1 LEQFLKPLAASLGHL
16 PRVLPS
22 AWGAGGGL
30 DEGDGVRMLREWL
43 GDHPSL
49 FCAVTDW
56 FRALHRLALPS
67 LRAPVDVMVQE

>member
-1 LEQFLKPLAASLGHL
+1 MKPLAAALGHV

-22 AWGAGGGL
+22 PWGAGGGL
-30 DEGDGVRMLREWL
+30 DKGDGVRRLREWL
-43 GDHPSL
+43 GDPTAL
-49 FCAVTDW
+49 FCAATHW